1 MAGKDLSTK
10 RRLQT
15 SYITTVVSITLVLF
29 ILGLMG
35 ILILNS
41 KKLSNYVKENIGFSV
56 IINDNAKEAD
66 IIKLKKELDAKP
78 YVKSTKFVSKDEAAA
93 EFKKELGEDFVKFI
107 GYNPLAASIDVK
119 LYADYANVEN
129 ISKIEKDLKSHKKL
143 IKEVYYQKNL
153 ISLVNKNVKKI
164 SAVLFIFSI
173 LLLMISWALIN
184 NTIRLS
190 VYSKRFIIKTMQ
202 LVGATKG
209 FIRKP
214 FLNSSS
220 LAGVIGGIFANLMLI
235 GTIHLTQQEFSEAI
249 NFKQID
255 ILVILFA
262 GIFLLGIIIA
272 RISAY
277 FAVNKYLKI
286 KGVDLYYK

>member
-15 SYITTVVSITLVLF
+15 SYITTIVSITLVLF
-29 ILGLMG
+29 MLGLMG

-41 KKLSNYVKENIGFSV
+41 KKLSTYVKENIGFSV
-56 IINDNAKEAD
+56 ILNDNSKEAE

-78 YVKSTKFVSKDEAAA
+78 YVKSTKLVSKQQAA
-93 EFKKELGEDFVKFI
+93 EDFKKELGEDFVEFI

-119 LYADYANVEN
+119 LYADYANLEN
-129 ISKIEKDLKSHKKL
+129 IEKIEQDLKKHKKL

-153 ISLVNKNVKKI
+153 ISLVNKNIKKI
-164 SAVLFIFSI
+164 SFVLLVFSI

-190 VYSKRFIIKTMQ
+190 VYSKRFLIKTMQ
-202 LVGATKG
+202 LVGATRG

-220 LAGVIGGIFANLMLI
+220 IAGIIGGILANLMLI
-235 GTIHLTQQEFSEAI
+235 GVIQMTQREFAGAV

-255 ILVILFA
+255 VLIILFS
-262 GIFLLGIIIA
+262 GIMILGIVIA
-272 RISAY
+272 RISSY
-277 FAVNKYLKI
+277 FAVNKYLNI
-286 KGVDLYYK
+286 RGVDLYYK